1 MQMHPNDLKKL
12 KRDAEEIKRQFEAL
26 ASETEQK
33 EFLMLDT
40 EDRNDMKAQRM
51 AFQFAL
57 YLMDR
62 RIARHTPV
70 EEIV

>member
-1 MQMHPNDLKKL
+1 MHPNDLKKL
-12 KRDAEEIKRQFEAL
+12 KRDAAEVKRQFEEL
-26 ASETEQK
+26 AAETEQK

-40 EDRNDMKAQRM
+40 EDRNDMKAQRAAM
-51 AFQFAL
+51 QFVL